1 MTRRGLKTM
10 ANDMPVDSEGRVY
23 AATNSGVEVFSPDG
37 ELLGS
42 IAIQWGADNNR
53 IRKPQNAALGGPG
66 RKTLH
71 MAGAGSIFKVR
82 TPSEGPQRPTK
93 QGSRVIVRHPPY
105 LGSSVRFAGSDRKP
119 LHSETS
125 YIVGTGTVP
134 GYRCDHRVQGMGATT
149 RRSHSKGAVGS

>member
-1 MTRRGLKTM
+1 M

-42 IAIQWGADNNR
+42 IAVQWGAD
-53 IRKPQNAALGGPG
+53 K
-66 RKTLH
+66 
-71 MAGAGSIFKVR
+71 
-82 TPSEGPQRPTK
+82 
-93 QGSRVIVRHPPY
+93 
-105 LGSSVRFAGSDRKP
+105 KP

-125 YIVGTGTVP
+125 YIVGAGTVP
-134 GYRCDHRVQGMGATT
+134 RYRCDRRVQGMGATA